1 MSFICHELFRFLVQV
16 NYDIVSETYLSN
28 EDSCNLVR
36 FQSKFA
42 LINRLILI
50 SCPLTIDV
58 RYLVLT
64 VSNDFLQHTVF
75 SLLLTNFIIQFSDE
89 PFQVVIIYLSVF
101 NLLLFGSN
109 CFVSCVLKRLMLFI

>member
-1 MSFICHELFRFLVQV
+1 MAFICHELFRFLVQV
-16 NYDIVSETYLSN
+16 NNDIVSETYLSY

-36 FQSKFA
+36 LQSKFA

-58 RYLVLT
+58 GYLVLT
-64 VSNDFLQHTVF
+64 VGDDFLQHTVF

>member
-1 MSFICHELFRFLVQV
+1 MAFISILFRFLVQV
-16 NYDIVSETYLSN
+16 NYDSVSETYLSY

-36 FQSKFA
+36 LQSKFA

-58 RYLVLT
+58 GYLVLT
-64 VSNDFLQHTVF
+64 VGDDFLQHTVF

-109 CFVSCVLKRLMLFI
+109 CFVSFVLKRLMLFI